1 MANSTE
7 NKPNTLIGLDGLTRN
22 PEDEENLNS
31 MCYGLFNTVSG
42 KQVLKYLKSLTI
54 EAVAGPNISNEEL
67 RHLEGQR
74 FIVGLIQRRINKGT
88 SQKLVKENIN
98 E

>member
-1 MANSTE
+1 
-7 NKPNTLIGLDGLTRN
+7 
-22 PEDEENLNS
+22 

-74 FIVGLIQRRINKGT
+74 FVVGLIQRRINKGA
-88 SQKLVKENIN
+88 SQKTVKEKID

>member
-22 PEDEENLNS
+22 PEDEENLKS

-74 FIVGLIQRRINKGT
+74 FVVGLIQRRVNKGK
-88 SQKLVKENIN
+88 SQKIVKEKNN
-98 E
+98 G

>member
-1 MANSTE
+1 MAKSKE
-7 NKPNTLIGLDGLTRN
+7 NKHNTLIGLDGLTRN

-74 FIVGLIQRRINKGT
+74 FVVGLIQRRINKGA
-88 SQKLVKENIN
+88 SQKTVKEKID